1 MCDECNPFER
11 LLAKADVAYRRL
23 RSIRWDQGLRYVE
36 GISPAL
42 AQATQHT
49 GIGIAS
55 GLFTGLILFG
65 LQFTSDQPV
74 NDMAKSLQR
83 KFIVHDQDIP
93 APLFNLVLFL
103 VACTMLLTAEW
114 GHFFRQKVLV
124 PVIHGISHTVS
135 ISTGMLLSLVFS
147 DVLTTSFLP
156 NIGQWLFSLLIISI
170 VWILAVTMN
179 AVIYLCRYGVVG
191 YGERRAALAKSVLHC
206 KKSTRSCTLFFH
218 WWEFFSSFTCGE
230 MSSAAPYRWPMP
242 PRPARWRTVQLHTSC
257 FHIRFS
263 SISTEEP
270 NRGALIVTFKQPL
283 SDQPGPGRRHRRH
296 HDLVAS

>member
-11 LLAKADVAYRRL
+11 LLAKADAAYRRL

-42 AQATQHT
+42 AQAIQHT

-65 LQFTSDQPV
+65 LQFTSDQPF

-83 KFIVHDQDIP
+83 KFIVHYQDIP

-114 GHFFRQKVLV
+114 GLFFRQKVLV

-191 YGERRAALAKSVLHC
+191 LWRKKSCAGEECPALQKKYEVLHFIFPLVGIFLIFYLWGDV
-206 KKSTRSCTLFFH
+206 KRSAVQVAD
-218 WWEFFSSFTCGE
+218 
-230 MSSAAPYRWPMP
+230 AAK
-242 PRPARWRTVQLHTSC
+242 AS
-257 FHIRFS
+257 
-263 SISTEEP
+263 
-270 NRGALIVTFKQPL
+270 K
-283 SDQPGPGRRHRRH
+283 
-296 HDLVAS
+296 VADCAVAH